1 MVLFLDKLM
10 FYEIIF
16 NIYNTGILIFWLFL
30 LVFPKSKTTQKITN
44 YPWIPLVIAFGYIFF
59 LSTSEG
65 AFSADFSS
73 LSGLTEMFQNANP
86 RGVAAGWLHYL
97 AFDFWVG
104 CWILKDSQKKG
115 IKHIFII
122 LPMLFT
128 FMLGPTGILIYT
140 LVLLFHKKLIQN

>member
-1 MVLFLDKLM
+1 M

-86 RGVAAGWLHYL
+86 RGVAAGWVHYL

-104 CWILKDSQKKG
+104 CWMLKNSQDKG
-115 IKHIFII
+115 IKHFWMI

-128 FMLGPTGILIYT
+128 FIMGPVGILLYT
-140 LVLLFHKKLIQN
+140 LVLLSQKKLFTKDA

>member
-1 MVLFLDKLM
+1 ML
-10 FYEIIF
+10 YETIF
-16 NIYNTGILIFWLFL
+16 NIFNCGILLFWILLLALPKKGFTQKVVAFPWVP
-30 LVFPKSKTTQKITN
+30 LVFAS
-44 YPWIPLVIAFGYIFF
+44 GYVYF
-59 LSTSEG
+59 LSTTTG
-65 AFSADFSS
+65 TFSADFSS
-73 LSGLTEMFQNANP
+73 LSGLTEMFQNSKP

-115 IKHIFII
+115 IKHMFII